1 MKKKI
6 LLIAIFVC
14 LLQGCVKYKP
24 IIDTA
29 GRSGTFD
36 TDQAKEITNDQMHCE
51 KLAKDNTNF
60 ISNITFWALNQN
72 LYSPLVLD
80 AKGNRVGDTMTVLT
94 PTKQTNPSSQYLT
107 QRYQIPVPLPRYDA
121 FEPNAE
127 TKPTLNDRF
136 QDWSSKFT
144 QKPLSPIFIAVAIV
158 TGIIL
163 IASGK
168 KVI

>member
-14 LLQGCVKYKP
+14 LLQGCSYKP

-36 TDQAKEITNDQMHCE
+36 TDQAKEITNDKMHCE

-72 LYSPLVLD
+72 M
-80 AKGNRVGDTMTVLT
+80 DTKYESIMRKCLT
-94 PTKQTNPSSQYLT
+94 L
-107 QRYQIPVPLPRYDA
+107 RGHAI
-121 FEPNAE
+121 
-127 TKPTLNDRF
+127 LN
-136 QDWSSKFT
+136 
-144 QKPLSPIFIAVAIV
+144 
-158 TGIIL
+158 
-163 IASGK
+163 
-168 KVI
+168 